1 MFGAIL
7 RFATGASARLGL
19 SERLLFLQA
28 CEPSMSVKPV
38 LYMLPGLL
46 CDETVF
52 VPQTQGLAES
62 IDVRVPRFL
71 GFDSLTDMARHVL
84 EIGPARFSIAGF
96 SMGGR
101 VAFEIMRLAPERI
114 ERFCAFD
121 TGAGPKAEG
130 EDAKRQAVIDLAW
143 REGMAAL
150 ADAWLPPMIHPDRRA
165 DKAFMDP
172 LVAMVLRATPELHER
187 QIRALV
193 NRPDA
198 RPVLPTIRCPA
209 LIACGRDD
217 AWSPVAQHEQIAA
230 AIPGARLETFETCG
244 HFLPVEQPEAFN
256 RALRSWMA
264 VSV

>member
-1 MFGAIL
+1 M
-7 RFATGASARLGL
+7 SA
-19 SERLLFLQA
+19 
-28 CEPSMSVKPV
+28 KPV

-52 VPQTQGLAES
+52 KPQTEGLSDA

-143 REGMAAL
+143 REGMGAL
-150 ADAWLPPMIHPDRRA
+150 AAAWLPPMLHPRRRA
-165 DKAFMDP
+165 DAAFMEP
-172 LVAMVLRATPELHER
+172 LTAMVLRATPELHER

-193 NRPDA
+193 NRRDA
-198 RPVLPTIRCPA
+198 RPVLPTIACTT
-209 LIACGRDD
+209 LIACGREDE
-217 AWSPVAQHEQIAA
+217 WSPVAQHEQMAA
-230 AIPGARLETFETCG
+230 AIPGAQLVVFDDCG
-244 HFLPVEQPEAFN
+244 HFLPVEQPEPFN
-256 RALRSWMA
+256 RALRAWMA
-264 VSV
+264 RPA